1 MIMVMMLV
9 TIFKIITTLAT
20 FKRML
25 VEIMIISY
33 QVTFSAIITTLITLL
48 LPTNIAEPLIRTLI
62 GIFGIS
68 DLGPF
73 ILDSYLP
80 KVVTHI
86 HISGKLYDMI

>member
-1 MIMVMMLV
+1 MH
-9 TIFKIITTLAT
+9 
-20 FKRML
+20 
-25 VEIMIISY
+25 